1 MIPRDKA
8 LRLTAI
14 YLYICDLHVAE
25 LQFACE
31 RFSNNNKPE
40 FTDQELITVYLF
52 VMHSEQRFKVKQ
64 IHQFAKDYLSSWFP
78 KLPSYVAFNTRLNRL
93 SEAFRCLSINILE
106 TNLPADCSLSTNVL
120 DSMPI
125 ITCSGKRLG
134 KVAKEL
140 TDKTY
145 CATKGIWYYGLKLH
159 VLGFQRPN
167 KLPYPESIA
176 ITPASENDLNVFK
189 QHWSDLTNRHFYG
202 DKIYHDGAFFND
214 MEKRTNS
221 KMLTPVKGI
230 KGQTEQIKLIDKAAD
245 DLFSKAVSSIRQPIE
260 AFFNWLNEKTNIQ
273 KASAV
278 RSSNG
283 LIVHVFGKIA
293 AAFIGL
299 IF

>member
-1 MIPRDKA
+1 MIPREKA
-8 LRLTAI
+8 LSLTAM
-14 YLYICDLHVAE
+14 YLYLCDLYDSE
-25 LQFACE
+25 LRFACE
-31 RFSNNNKPE
+31 RFSNNGKPE
-40 FTDQELITVYLF
+40 FSDEELITVYLF

-93 SEAFRCLSINILE
+93 SEAFKCLSIRLLE
-106 TNLPADCSLSTNVL
+106 ANLPIDCSPTINVL

-125 ITCSGKRLG
+125 ITCSGKRHG

-167 KLPYPESIA
+167 KLPFPESFA
-176 ITPASENDLNVFK
+176 ITQASENDLNVFK
-189 QHWSDLTNRHFYG
+189 QYWSDLPNRHFYG
-202 DKIYHDGAFFND
+202 DKIYHDGDFFLD

-221 KMLTPVKGI
+221 KMLTPVKGV
-230 KGQTEQIKLIDKAAD
+230 KGQSEQIKSIDKAAN
-245 DLFSKAVSSIRQPIE
+245 DLFSKAVSSVRQPIE

-273 KASAV
+273 KASTV
-278 RSSNG
+278 RSSSG
-283 LIVHVFGKIA
+283 LMVHVFGKIA